1 MLDELKDLV
10 EEYRRKLS
18 LKLVVLFGSRAR
30 GDYTDKSDVDIL
42 VVADELP
49 KDPREAFVILRDI
62 RFININPIGFNTEVF
77 IKKLKTGSTF
87 ILEILDEGKIMYV
100 NKEFQEQ
107 LMNIYKEVR
116 GRYVRRGKLWTIKNY
131 N

>member
-62 RFININPIGFNTEVF
+62 RFINIRI
-77 IKKLKTGSTF
+77 
-87 ILEILDEGKIMYV
+87 
-100 NKEFQEQ
+100 
-107 LMNIYKEVR
+107 
-116 GRYVRRGKLWTIKNY
+116 
-131 N
+131 